1 MQLRPT
7 EHVPATASAFKSIL
21 GLCSLIAIA
30 VLAVAVLILPHVVS
44 AQSGVPDWRQRPTGL
59 TVSPGDES
67 GELLIS
73 WDANAQSTK
82 TLSDYRVAWTP
93 DGEGFKPNSETDW
106 NAFPTSNELAV
117 TGLSAGATYRV
128 KVRARYD
135 DSKYSKW
142 SDVVTGYAGSAERI
156 EVRVAPTPV
165 WSAEV
170 TIGASDN
177 LSPAMLGY
185 SRWSRTGAVSDR
197 DFELEGVYYRVLALV
212 EHAGGLYLAMSPKPP
227 VEFTLAIGAQ
237 QFAEADSSV
246 PDMAGAGRYW
256 WATDTELFASGETVS
271 ASITATEDSEASA
284 NRPLAPPNAYFS
296 DLPSS
301 HNGADALTFQVV
313 FTEEVVLTAATL
325 QDHALVVGG
334 AAITAVEQRNAS
346 STRSWN
352 VTMQPS
358 GTADITLELA
368 TTTACDQSGAVC
380 TSDGRAL
387 HNQPQAT
394 VPGTAIAG
402 LSDLTVSGLSLSPAF
417 STDETVYTAAATTGL
432 AEVTLTAVAVRHDI
446 VVEITPAD
454 ADTTAAGHQVTLA
467 TNADTAVT
475 VTTTSADGSAEEQYW
490 ITISAPDESTTFT
503 AEADPRL
510 AQLASLSFQGL
521 SSLSFSSDQSRYQ
534 LNAPSNRSETV
545 VNASALFADASVELL
560 VVRSDDPTLTID
572 RTVDT
577 GSITDT
583 SITLSTSGDTLVLLR
598 VTSVFGQQQHVYAV
612 IIHSIPLSQAT
623 DSRYS
628 GLPRGVASLFPK
640 NDDRFRFAPRSA
652 AAGDATLSDLTLT
665 GASLRPSFAPTT
677 TSYIAEAAADT
688 EHVTLAITT
697 ADANAGTAVS
707 PADADPDTPG
717 WQIALSTPLAGG
729 APTTTTISIIVRS
742 ADGNNLQVYSV
753 EVSRAAA
760 DRPEALAQE
769 QLADYP
775 TQLLSF
781 SAVNFRPWE
790 ILELEPELDAN
801 TFTYSLPDEVY
812 PYAFVRFDAWVA
824 GSLFSPFS
832 IRIEHINSA
841 NSDKDAATWEGH
853 SWRIGPHS
861 WRLSSYFRIKDAA
874 RMKLRVTV
882 TRSDGD
888 QQIYFITLTAPAA
901 NATAPKLDA
910 VPPVD
915 ADDEMTLPTG
925 CSFHDV
931 EDTADGLQPT
941 LRWSPAC
948 NSQLEY
954 YSHTFGTGFGY
965 TTGYARFFKMVTDAE
980 GDVSIGIT
988 RETSYYL
995 VLRELDGTV
1004 IDHRHLEID
1013 GHCKYACDGSPLVV
1027 EDLEAGTYIIEAVQQ
1042 YSWLGKKA
1050 YFTLDVDSDDLAE

>member
-1 MQLRPT
+1 MITTRT
-7 EHVPATASAFKSIL
+7 HIGIL
-21 GLCSLIAIA
+21 AIA
-30 VLAVAVLILPHVVS
+30 SLVAIAALAAAVLTLPDAVS
-44 AQSGVPDWRQRPTGL
+44 AESVRPDWRQRPTGL
-59 TVSPGDES
+59 AVSPGDQT
-67 GELLIS
+67 GELVIS
-73 WDANAQSTK
+73 WDANSQSTK
-82 TLSDYRVAWTP
+82 TLSDYRVAWAP

-117 TGLSAGATYRV
+117 TGLSAGATYKV

-135 DSKYSKW
+135 DGEISKW
-142 SDVVTGYAGSAERI
+142 SDVVTGHAGSAERF
-156 EVRVAPTPV
+156 EVRVATTPV

-170 TIGASDN
+170 TVGVSDT

-185 SRWSRTGAVSDR
+185 SRWSRTGALSDR

-212 EHAGGLYLAMSPKPP
+212 EQAGSLYLATSPVLP
-227 VEFTLAIGAQ
+227 VEFTFAIGAQ
-237 QFAEADSSV
+237 EFAEADSSV
-246 PDMAGAGRYW
+246 PDIAGAGRYW
-256 WATDTELFASGETVS
+256 WATDTELFASGETVR

-296 DLPSS
+296 DLPSY
-301 HNGADALTFQVV
+301 HNGADALTFKVM

-334 AAITAVEQRNAS
+334 ATITAVEQHSAS
-346 STRSWN
+346 STKSWN
-352 VTMQPS
+352 VTVQPS
-358 GTADITLELA
+358 GAADITVELA

-380 TSDGRAL
+380 TSDGRQL

-417 STDETVYTAAATTGL
+417 NTDETVYTAEATTGL
-432 AEVTLTAVAVRHDI
+432 TEVTVTAVAVRHDI
-446 VVEITPAD
+446 VVEIAPTD
-454 ADTTAAGHQVTLA
+454 TDTTAAGHQVTLA

-475 VTTTSADGSAEEQYW
+475 VTTTSADGSEEEQYW
-490 ITISAPDESTTFT
+490 ITISAPDESFT

-510 AQLASLSFQGL
+510 AQLESLSFQGL
-521 SSLSFSSDQSRYQ
+521 ASLSFSSDQSRYE

-545 VNASALFADASVELL
+545 VNASALFGDASVELL
-560 VVRSDDPTLTID
+560 VVRSDDPTLSID

-612 IIHSIPLSQAT
+612 IIHSIPQSEAT
-623 DSRYS
+623 DSRS
-628 GLPRGVASLFPK
+628 ELPRGVASLFPA
-640 NDDRFRFAPRSA
+640 NDYKFRFAPRSA

-665 GASLRPSFAPTT
+665 GASLNPTFAPTT
-677 TSYIAEAAADT
+677 TSYTAEAEADT

-697 ADANAGTAVS
+697 ADTNAGTAVS
-707 PADADPDTPG
+707 PADADPDTSG

-742 ADGNNLQVYSV
+742 ADGNNLQVYTV

-760 DRPEALAQE
+760 DSPEELTQE

-775 TQLLSF
+775 TRLLSF

-790 ILELEPELDAN
+790 TLELEPELDAN

-824 GSLFSPFS
+824 GSLLSPFS

-841 NSDKDAATWEGH
+841 NSDKDAAIWEGH
-853 SWRIGPHS
+853 SWQIGPTS
-861 WRLSSYFRIKDAA
+861 WGLSSYFRIKDAA

-910 VPPVD
+910 AVPVD

-925 CSFHDV
+925 CSFHEI
-931 EDTADGLQPT
+931 EDTSDGLQPT
-941 LRWSPAC
+941 LRWLPAC

-954 YSHTFGTGFGY
+954 FSHTFGTGFGY
-965 TTGYARFFKMVTDAE
+965 TTGYARFFKMVTDTA

-988 RETSYYL
+988 RNTSYYL

-1013 GHCKYACDGSPLVV
+1013 GHCKYECDRSPLVV

-1042 YSWLGKKA
+1042 YSWLGKKE

>member
-1 MQLRPT
+1 MQIRPT
-7 EHVPATASAFKSIL
+7 EHVLATAGALKSIL

-59 TVSPGDES
+59 AVSPGDES

-135 DSKYSKW
+135 DSKFSKW
-142 SDVVTGYAGSAERI
+142 SDVVTSQAGSAERF

-256 WATDTELFASGETVS
+256 WATDTELFASGETVR

-325 QDHALVVGG
+325 EDHALVVGG

-352 VTMQPS
+352 VTVQPS

-380 TSDGRAL
+380 TSDGREL
-387 HNQPQAT
+387 HNQPQVT

-446 VVEITPAD
+446 VVEITPTD

-490 ITISAPDESTTFT
+490 ITINAPDESTTFT

-521 SSLSFSSDQSRYQ
+521 SSLSFSSDQSRYD
-534 LNAPSNRSETV
+534 LNVLSSRSETV
-545 VNASALFADASVELL
+545 VNASALFEDASVELL

-572 RTVDT
+572 RTVNT

-583 SITLSTSGDTLVLLR
+583 SITLSATGDTLVLLR

-612 IIHSIPLSQAT
+612 IIHSTPLSQAT

-628 GLPRGVASLFPK
+628 GLPRGVASLFPM
-640 NDDRFRFAPRSA
+640 NDYQFRFALRSA
-652 AAGDATLSDLTLT
+652 VSGDATLSDLTLT

-707 PADADPDTPG
+707 PADADPDTSG
-717 WQIALSTPLAGG
+717 WQIALSPPLAGG

-760 DRPEALAQE
+760 ARPEALAQE
-769 QLADYP
+769 ELEEYP
-775 TQLLSF
+775 TQLF
-781 SAVNFRPWE
+781 AFVATNFDTWE
-790 ILELEPELDAN
+790 ALQVSPTLNAN
-801 TFTYSLPDEVY
+801 TNIYTFNDEVVPWTY
-812 PYAFVRFDAWVA
+812 FRFDAYVT
-824 GSLFSPFS
+824 GSLGAPFV
-832 IRIEHINSA
+832 INIEPVDSA
-841 NSDKDAATWEGH
+841 DSDKDAVNWRGV
-853 SWRIGPHS
+853 SWRQGNGR
-861 WRLSSYFRIKDAA
+861 WAMSSYFEVRDPG
-874 RMKLRVTV
+874 RTKLRVTV
-882 TRSDGD
+882 TRSDGE
-888 QQIYFITLTAPAA
+888 QRIYFFSMT
-901 NATAPKLDA
+901 A
-910 VPPVD
+910 VPDHSTTPNFAAVLPVD
-915 ADDEMTLPTG
+915 ADGDMTLPTG
-925 CSFHDV
+925 CSFHEV
-931 EDTADGLQPT
+931 EDTSDGLQPT
-941 LRWSPAC
+941 LRWRPAC
-948 NSQLEY
+948 NSHLEY
-954 YSHTFGTGFGY
+954 FSKRLGTGYGE
-965 TTGYARFFKMVTDAE
+965 TTGYARFFKMVTDE
-980 GDVSIGIT
+980 TGEVSIGMT
-988 RETSYYL
+988 RRTSYHL
-995 VLRELDGTV
+995 VLREHDGVV
-1004 IDHRHLEID
+1004 IDSRHLEID
-1013 GHCKYACDGSPLVV
+1013 GHCRYACDDTPIVV
-1027 EDLEAGTYIIEAVQQ
+1027 TLDAGTYIIEAVQQ
-1042 YSWLGKKA
+1042 YSWLGKKE
-1050 YFTLDVDSDDLAE
+1050 YFTLDVDSDALE